1 MTKVKAVPPLY
12 LRSEPPRYNRAPD
25 RSQPGQELRSYV
37 KGKVVKNA
45 TALLIGFITTSA
57 PILTY
62 AAWVTWRIAEAI

>member
-1 MTKVKAVPPLY
+1 
-12 LRSEPPRYNRAPD
+12 
-25 RSQPGQELRSYV
+25 
-37 KGKVVKNA
+37 VKNA